1 MCFSR
6 FHGAAL
12 RQRFGTP
19 FLSGFPSNA
28 LERIRSHV
36 ERKTVR
42 PTETRRPTYTGT
54 QAHVLA
60 RRDGSSYRPLDQ
72 RVPGSC
78 RFGELEKQRERER
91 RNVQSAIRAPPN
103 LHAHTQ
109 GGPAAKRTKNGVAV
123 VVTSFLRS
131 LRHPPIVFVALAVPT
146 TAQLTD
152 SRDENR
158 ESYQQRNSAAR
169 GRFLCIH
176 GAEPQHSSP
185 LCGFAKK

>member
-72 RVPGSC
+72 RVPGPC

-91 RNVQSAIRAPPN
+91 EGTCNQQFELHRTCTHTHRADPLLKERRTGLQWLSPLFFALSGIPP
-103 LHAHTQ
+103 
-109 GGPAAKRTKNGVAV
+109 
-123 VVTSFLRS
+123 SFLWRS
-131 LRHPPIVFVALAVPT
+131 LFP
-146 TAQLTD
+146 
-152 SRDENR
+152 
-158 ESYQQRNSAAR
+158 QRLS
-169 GRFLCIH
+169 
-176 GAEPQHSSP
+176 
-185 LCGFAKK
+185 